1 VRSQIPEL
9 EPEDDEDEEEFIER
23 CMEAG
28 FDEDECQLWWDEG
41 VYAMEGT
48 RSLITNGELILY
60 GVIDPESWFEDS
72 VRAIDVLDSIAT
84 LPVGSPVVARI
95 NSPGGSLEEGI
106 AIYNLLRASQ
116 RRIEIVIDAMAASAA
131 SIVAMAGD
139 SIKMMQGST
148 MMLHDPW
155 AMVVGNADDLRSSA
169 EIIDMQRDQMI
180 DIYSK
185 RSGLS
190 RDEIGQMMK
199 AETYLTAQQ
208 AKAKGFAD
216 LIDEAPMRVAAC
228 AKLDA
233 ASMAKLLRAKPT
245 IAAPAAQTRS
255 YIMNRTPENG
265 GTPAVPTPSPLTP
278 EQIEAARAIFTQA
291 AANPNQP
298 TPQPEPKPQPSPP
311 HQPPHQPQPEPKPG
325 TIVDIQAATR
335 DAIAAE
341 RGRVA
346 GITQHVRAAKLPP
359 EFAEELVNS
368 GISLDDA
375 RDKIY
380 ARWNEIHTAPTHQE
394 NPPINGIN
402 AIITVDQLD
411 KWIDGVSKGLM
422 ARANMK
428 GGERNEFSGLTLSE
442 LARSSLQLRGVKSGA
457 MDRMTMIGAAFTVRA
472 EGPGYHSTSDFGNIL
487 GNVAHRAMMIG
498 YEEVE
503 ETFPLWTG
511 KGTATDFRPIARID
525 LGLFP
530 GLDKV
535 EEGGE
540 YKYGTIADTGTSVQ
554 IATYGKMFAITRQA
568 IVNDDLGFFN
578 RVPRKMGRGAKRTIG
593 NLVYAII
600 NGNPVMQDG
609 VALFATAHGN
619 LAPTPAVPSVTS
631 VGAARAAMARQ
642 TDEAGIGTAIG
653 VSPKFALTPPEYAM
667 VMNTVMTS
675 ERIPGDAGQIS
686 NPVRGV
692 ATPIYDTRLNGTAW
706 YLISDPQQVDT
717 VEVTYLDGVETPFMD
732 QREGWNVDGA
742 EFKVRIDAGV
752 KALHWRGLY
761 KNAGA

>member
-1 VRSQIPEL
+1 
-9 EPEDDEDEEEFIER
+9 
-23 CMEAG
+23 
-28 FDEDECQLWWDEG
+28 
-41 VYAMEGT
+41 
-48 RSLITNGELILY
+48 
-60 GVIDPESWFEDS
+60 
-72 VRAIDVLDSIAT
+72 
-84 LPVGSPVVARI
+84 
-95 NSPGGSLEEGI
+95 
-106 AIYNLLRASQ
+106 
-116 RRIEIVIDAMAASAA
+116 
-131 SIVAMAGD
+131 
-139 SIKMMQGST
+139 
-148 MMLHDPW
+148 
-155 AMVVGNADDLRSSA
+155 
-169 EIIDMQRDQMI
+169 
-180 DIYSK
+180 
-185 RSGLS
+185 
-190 RDEIGQMMK
+190 
-199 AETYLTAQQ
+199 
-208 AKAKGFAD
+208 
-216 LIDEAPMRVAAC
+216 
-228 AKLDA
+228 
-233 ASMAKLLRAKPT
+233 
-245 IAAPAAQTRS
+245 
-255 YIMNRTPENG
+255 
-265 GTPAVPTPSPLTP
+265 
-278 EQIEAARAIFTQA
+278 
-291 AANPNQP
+291 
-298 TPQPEPKPQPSPP
+298 
-311 HQPPHQPQPEPKPG
+311 
-325 TIVDIQAATR
+325 
-335 DAIAAE
+335 
-341 RGRVA
+341 
-346 GITQHVRAAKLPP
+346 
-359 EFAEELVNS
+359 VNS
-368 GISLDDA
+368 GITLDA
-375 RDKIY
+375 SRDKIW
-380 ARWNEIHTAPTHQE
+380 AKWNEVNTAPN
-394 NPPINGIN
+394 NPNNPDISGIN
-402 AIITVDQLD
+402 AVITVDYLE
-411 KWIDGVSKGLM
+411 KWVEGVSKGIM
-422 ARANMK
+422 ARANMS

-442 LARSSLQLRGVKSGA
+442 LARSALQLRNIKSGA
-457 MDRMTMIGAAFTVRA
+457 MDRMTMIGHAFQVRA

-498 YEEVE
+498 YEEIDE
-503 ETFPLWTG
+503 SFPLWTG

-642 TDEAGIGTAIG
+642 TDDQGIGTSVG
-653 VSPKFALTPPEYAM
+653 VVPKFALTPPEYAM
-667 VMNTVMTS
+667 TMNTVMTS

-692 ATPIYDTRLNGTAW
+692 ATPITDSRLNGTAW
-706 YLISDPQQVDT
+706 YLIADPMQTDT

>member
-1 VRSQIPEL
+1 
-9 EPEDDEDEEEFIER
+9 
-23 CMEAG
+23 
-28 FDEDECQLWWDEG
+28 
-41 VYAMEGT
+41 MEGT

-72 VRAIDVLDSIAT
+72 IRAIDVLDSIAT
-84 LPVGSPVVARI
+84 LPIAGTVVCRI
-95 NSPGGSLEEGI
+95 NSPGGSLAEGV
-106 AIYNLLRASQ
+106 AIYNILRGSQ
-116 RRIEIVIDAMAASAA
+116 RRIEVVIDAMAASAA

-139 SIKMMQGST
+139 QIKMMQGST

-155 AMVVGNADDLRSSA
+155 AMVVGNAEDLRSSA
-169 EIIDMQRDQMI
+169 DVVDMQRQQMI

-185 RSGLS
+185 RTGLS
-190 RDEIGQMMK
+190 RETIEQLMK
-199 AETYLTAQQ
+199 AETYLTAED
-208 AKAKGFAD
+208 AKAKGFCD
-216 LIDEAPMRVAAC
+216 IVDEAPLRVAAC

-233 ASMAKLLRAKPT
+233 ADMAKLLRAKPS
-245 IAAPAAQTRS
+245 IVAAPAAQPRS
-255 YIMNRTPENG
+255 PIMDKTPANG
-265 GTPAVPTPSPLTP
+265 GTQAAVPPNPSPLTP
-278 EQIEAARAIFTQA
+278 EQIETARVILANAAIVPAPA
-291 AANPNQP
+291 AP
-298 TPQPEPKPQPSPP
+298 TPAPPAPPPNGSPTLTLVP
-311 HQPPHQPQPEPKPG
+311 TP
-325 TIVDIQAATR
+325 VDVQAATR
-335 DAIAAE
+335 EAISAE
-341 RGRVA
+341 RARVA
-346 GITQHVRAAKLPP
+346 GINQAVRAAKLPP

-368 GISLDDA
+368 GITLDA
-375 RDKIY
+375 SRDKIW
-380 ARWNEIHTAPTHQE
+380 AKWNEVNTAPN
-394 NPPINGIN
+394 NPNNPDISGIN
-402 AIITVDQLD
+402 AVITVDYLE
-411 KWIDGVSKGLM
+411 KWVEGVSKGIM
-422 ARANMK
+422 ARANMS

-442 LARSSLQLRGVKSGA
+442 LARSALQLRNIKSGA
-457 MDRMTMIGAAFTVRA
+457 MDRMTMIGHAFQVRA

-498 YEEVE
+498 YEEIDE
-503 ETFPLWTG
+503 SFPLWTG

-642 TDEAGIGTAIG
+642 TDDQGIGTSVG
-653 VSPKFALTPPEYAM
+653 VVPKFALTPPEYAM
-667 VMNTVMTS
+667 TMNTVMTS

-692 ATPIYDTRLNGTAW
+692 ATPITDSRLNGTAW
-706 YLISDPQQVDT
+706 YLIADPMQTDT

>member
-1 VRSQIPEL
+1 
-9 EPEDDEDEEEFIER
+9 
-23 CMEAG
+23 
-28 FDEDECQLWWDEG
+28 
-41 VYAMEGT
+41 MEGT
-48 RSLITNGELILY
+48 RSLVSSGELILY

-84 LPVGSPVVARI
+84 LPVGSPVVCRI

-106 AIYNLLRASQ
+106 AIYNILRASQ
-116 RRIEIVIDAMAASAA
+116 RRIEVVIDAMAASAA

-139 SIKMMQGST
+139 SIKMMQGAT

-155 AMVVGNADDLRSSA
+155 AMVVGNAEDLRSSA
-169 EIIDMQRDQMI
+169 DVIDMQRNQMI

-190 RDEIGQMMK
+190 RDEIGQLMK
-199 AETYLTAQQ
+199 AETYLTAEQ
-208 AKAKGFAD
+208 AKAKGFCD
-216 LIDEAPMRVAAC
+216 IIDEAQMRVAAC

-233 ASMAKLLRAKPT
+233 ESMAKLLRAKPS
-245 IAAPAAQTRS
+245 IAAPAAPTRS
-255 YIMNRTPENG
+255 KIMDKIPANG
-265 GTPAVPTPSPLTP
+265 GTQTVVPTSLSPET
-278 EQIEAARAIFTQA
+278 IEAARLIINA
-291 AANPNQP
+291 AANP
-298 TPQPEPKPQPSPP
+298 PQPNPQPHPN
-311 HQPPHQPQPEPKPG
+311 PQPAPQPAPSPQPHPAPGPEPRPNP
-325 TIVDIQAATR
+325 TSIVVDIQAATR
-335 DAIAAE
+335 EAIATE
-341 RGRVA
+341 RARVA
-346 GITQHVRAAKLPP
+346 GITQAVRAAKLPS

-368 GISLDDA
+368 GLTLDA
-375 RDKIY
+375 CRDKIW
-380 ARWNEIHTAPTHQE
+380 AKWNEVNTAPNTPS
-394 NPPINGIN
+394 NPTIDGTN
-402 AIITVDQLD
+402 AVISRDYLD
-411 KWIDGVSKGLM
+411 KWVEGVSKGLM
-422 ARANMK
+422 ARANMS
-428 GGERNEFSGLTLSE
+428 GGERNEFSGLSLSE
-442 LARSSLQLRGVKSGA
+442 LARSALQLRNVKSGS

-503 ETFPLWTG
+503 ESFPMWTG

-619 LAPTPAVPSVTS
+619 IAPTAAVPSVTS

-642 TDEAGIGTAIG
+642 TDDAGIGTAVGI
-653 VSPKFALTPPEYAM
+653 VPKFALTPPEYAM
-667 VMNTVMTS
+667 TMNTIMTS
-675 ERIPGDAGQIS
+675 ERIPGDAGQIN
-686 NPVRGV
+686 NPVRGI
-692 ATPIYDTRLNGTAW
+692 ATPITDSRLNGTAW
-706 YLISDPQQVDT
+706 YMISDPQQTDT

-732 QREGWNVDGA
+732 QREGWSVDGA